1 MPSRATPFLMTL
13 FALGGC
19 ATQYTPGALPADH
32 PANPEA
38 VAAPA
43 APPSMTLVVNDPVR
57 SAPAKTHGKDHGSGG
72 MNHGSGHM
80 QHKAAAAPAEPSQ
93 VPGVPPMQHGGH
105 AGHGSAA
112 AAPPAAAPLPPAAQG
127 AASQSLYVC
136 PMHAKVQS
144 TNPNDRC
151 PECKMKI
158 NKPVKQAKVTST
170 APAAPSSTGG
180 HAGHGNEHGGH

>member
-57 SAPAKTHGKDHGSGG
+57 SAPPKTHGMDHGSGG
-72 MNHGSGHM
+72 MKHRSGHM
-80 QHKAAAAPAEPSQ
+80 QHQAAEGAPAAQS
-93 VPGVPPMQHGGH
+93 PGASAPPMQHDAH

-112 AAPPAAAPLPPAAQG
+112 ASPPAAAPQPPAAQG
-127 AASQSLYVC
+127 AASQALYAC
-136 PMHAKVQS
+136 PMHPKVQS

-158 NKPVKQAKVTST
+158 NKPVKQATGAST
-170 APAAPSSTGG
+170 TPSAPSGAD
-180 HAGHGNEHGGH
+180 HAVHGNEHGGH